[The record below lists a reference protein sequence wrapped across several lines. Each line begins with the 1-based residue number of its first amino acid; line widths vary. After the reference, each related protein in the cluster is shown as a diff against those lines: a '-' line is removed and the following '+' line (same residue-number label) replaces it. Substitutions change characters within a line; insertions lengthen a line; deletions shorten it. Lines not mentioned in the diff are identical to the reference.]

1 MAIGSLGPFWGQ
13 FVCLAAAFVL
23 SSMVGFERQVR
34 QKAAGLRTHTLVGL
48 GAALFM
54 VVSKF
59 GFDDVLAE
67 GTVRLDPSR
76 VAAQIVSGIGFLG
89 AGVVFTRR
97 SRVRG
102 LTTAASI
109 WLTAAIGT
117 AAGAGLVL
125 QAAFV
130 TAAYFIVTLVYPH
143 VVEWLSTS
151 DSGYVVR
158 VDYVD
163 RPGVLREILAQC
175 TESGAAVAGF
185 STHDSPDTSSR
196 FSSERPESGR
206 LVEVQLDLEGTPDAG
221 ALMSALSQL
230 DGVVGVSGSDESE

>member
-1 MAIGSLGPFWGQ
+1 MNVGELGPVWSQ
-13 FVCLAAAFVL
+13 LVCLSAAFL
-23 SSMVGFERQVR
+23 LASAVGLERQIR
-34 QKAAGLRTHTLVGL
+34 QKSAGLRTHTLVGL

-54 VVSKF
+54 IVSKF
-59 GFDDVLAE
+59 GFMDVLVE

-117 AAGAGLVL
+117 AAGAGLIL
-125 QAAFV
+125 HAGFV
-130 TAAYFIVTLVYPH
+130 TVAYFIVTILYPLLVDRFALGGQGEY
-143 VVEWLSTS
+143 T
-151 DSGYVVR
+151 VR

-163 RPGVLREILAQC
+163 GLGVLRDIL
-175 TESGAAVAGF
+175 
-185 STHDSPDTSSR
+185 STC
-196 FSSERPESGR
+196 SERRTS
-206 LVEVQLDLEGTPDAG
+206 AG
-221 ALMSALSQL
+221 
-230 DGVVGVSGSDESE
+230 